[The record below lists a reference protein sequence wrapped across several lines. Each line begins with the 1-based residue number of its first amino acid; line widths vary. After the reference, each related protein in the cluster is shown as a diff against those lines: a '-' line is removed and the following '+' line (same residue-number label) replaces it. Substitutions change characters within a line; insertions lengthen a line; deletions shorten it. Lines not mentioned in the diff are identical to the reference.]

1 MQRTGVVYGTVDLH
15 LVVSKVRVSVVQRTV
30 VTMCESYKR
39 CAFFN
44 FFESRLLIRSFE
56 EETEARGVSSLRG
69 VGVV

>member
-44 FFESRLLIRSFE
+44 FFESRLLIVLLRNKQKP
-56 EETEARGVSSLRG
+56 AGSLR
-69 VGVV
+69 